1 MKLPRDTDARE
12 LIAAL
17 RRIGYRVVRQS
28 GSHIRLETDTPK
40 PHALTIPNH
49 SPLKLG
55 TLSAILN
62 DIAGHRNLSKEEL
75 VRMLFDK

>member
-1 MKLPRDTDARE
+1 MKLPRDMDAQE

-17 RRIGYRVVRQS
+17 RRIGYQVVRQS
-28 GSHIRLETDTPK
+28 GSHIRLQTETPK

-49 SPLKLG
+49 SALKLG

-62 DIAGHRNLSKEEL
+62 DVTRHRNLSKDEIL
-75 VRMLFDK
+75 QMLFGK